1 MNIEKDIAGET
12 MVTEENLNQFKEYL
26 NIKMRA
32 GVTDKKGLRLIAF
45 LFLMEIL
52 VFAAGACLFSN
63 VGLRILSSM
72 LAFSIAP
79 VGVSIIQEK
88 ALKKL
93 KNKYPDF
100 DISLSAPVVVQLID
114 NFETTSIKDNIVIKN
129 TSKNNEL
136 NGDDM
141 LDYISSFDKMSVDE
155 KIAFLE
161 KEKEFWQQEKVKNEL
176 ERDPI
181 QKQIG
186 TIV

>member
-1 MNIEKDIAGET
+1 MSREKDIVGKT

-32 GVTDKKGLRLIAF
+32 GITDKKGLRLITF

-52 VFAAGACLFSN
+52 VFAVGACLFSN

-88 ALKKL
+88 ALKKF

-114 NFETTSIKDNIVIKN
+114 NFETKSIKDNLVIKD
-129 TSKNNEL
+129 TSKSDEL
-136 NGDDM
+136 NEADK
-141 LDYISSFDKMSVDE
+141 LDYISAFDKMSVDE

-176 ERDPI
+176 ERDSI

-186 TIV
+186 TIA